1 MSGDE
6 AAVFGRYVL
15 GRDVD
20 AEARDTYARAAREL
34 TYDTLDPV
42 TRFTIRRPWS
52 LGALDGALAL
62 TRPDALLRKK
72 LLLMAAVLEVRPEYC
87 DAFLPRERPAADIVA
102 VSASVVRACLLA
114 GVGLLLLP
122 FIR

>member
-6 AAVFGRYVL
+6 AAAFGRYVL

-34 TYDTLDPV
+34 AYDTHDSV
-42 TRFTIRRPWS
+42 TRFAIRRPWL

-87 DAFLPRERPAADIVA
+87 DAFLARERHAADIFAVA
-102 VSASVVRACLLA
+102 ASVVRAGLLA
-114 GVGLLLLP
+114 GAGLLLLP
-122 FIR
+122 FLR